1 MEHLQE
7 LLIDLCNPTLK
18 AQYFSVL
25 FDKAPTYEEIKA
37 GTQKESVLPE
47 VNELFLALNLQ
58 SSHMVIVPGIEPGLS
73 G

>member
-1 MEHLQE
+1 MEHLHQ

-25 FDKAPTYEEIKA
+25 FDKAPTFEEIKA

-47 VNELFLALNLQ
+47 VNELFSMLNCDFSL
-58 SSHMVIVPGIEPGLS
+58 MVTSQVFF
-73 G
+73 